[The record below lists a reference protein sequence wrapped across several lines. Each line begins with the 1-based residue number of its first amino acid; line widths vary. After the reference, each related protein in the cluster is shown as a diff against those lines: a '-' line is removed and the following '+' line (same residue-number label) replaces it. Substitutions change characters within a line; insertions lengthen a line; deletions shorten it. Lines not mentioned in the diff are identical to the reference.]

1 MIIFDSLVLPAGLVW
16 SDEFANASVAQSVR
30 RTLDGGLV
38 VFYGG
43 LKRGLPITLESES
56 DAGWMRRDLV
66 EALQVRASSPGGLY
80 TLQLRDRVFQ
90 VMFRHHD
97 VPAFD
102 AKPLV
107 SIATPAPGDYYL
119 ATLKLMTV

>member
-16 SDEFANASVAQSVR
+16 SDEFANASVSQSVR

-43 LKRGLPITLESES
+43 LKRGMPITLESEQDS
-56 DAGWMRRDLV
+56 GWMRRDLV

-80 TLQLRDRVFQ
+80 TLQLRGSVFQ

-107 SIATPAPGDYYL
+107 SIATPEPGDYYL

>member
-1 MIIFDSLVLPAGLVW
+1 MIVFDGISLPPGLLW
-16 SDEFANASVAQSVR
+16 SDEFAAPSVVQSVR

-38 VFYGG
+38 VFYAG
-43 LKRGLPITLESES
+43 LKHGLPITLESEP

-66 EALQVRASSPGGLY
+66 EALQIRASSPGGLY
-80 TLQLRDRVFQ
+80 TLQLRDRIFQ

-97 VPAFD
+97 APAFD

-107 SIATPAPGDYYL
+107 NIATPEPGDYYL
-119 ATLKLMTV
+119 ATLKLMTA